1 MPGPLEGVRVVEL
14 VGLGPAPFC
23 GMVLADLGADVIQI
37 DRPAS
42 AGQFEIVPP
51 RFDLHRRGKRS
62 IAVDL
67 KTDDGAAVVL
77 KLVAESDVLIEGFR
91 PGVAERLGIGPAA
104 ALAANQRL
112 VYGRM
117 TGWGQTGPYADA
129 AGHDIDY
136 IAISGLLHPIGDAGS
151 PTVPLNMI
159 GDFGGGG
166 MVLAMGVLA
175 ALVAARETGVGQVV
189 DAAMVDGSAL
199 LSTSIHGLAAAGLW
213 EDRRAS
219 NLLDGGAPFYSVY
232 ETSDGGHVAVGA
244 LEPQFFG
251 ALVDRLGLSE
261 CPPQLDRDRWPE
273 MRALFAEKFRSGT
286 RSHWVE
292 VFEGVD
298 GCVAPVR
305 SLSEAPT
312 DPHLQARG
320 TFVEVSGVVQPAP
333 APRFSATPAE
343 APAPPSR
350 QGQHSEAV
358 LSAFGYSQS
367 EISKLVAEG
376 TVTNW
381 TEES

>member
-1 MPGPLEGVRVVEL
+1 
-14 VGLGPAPFC
+14 
-23 GMVLADLGADVIQI
+23 MVLADLGADVIQI
-37 DRPAS
+37 DRPTR
-42 AGQFEIVPP
+42 AGQFEIVSP

-67 KTDDGAAVVL
+67 KSEDGAALVL

-104 ALAANQRL
+104 ALAVNRRL

-151 PTVPLNMI
+151 PTVPLNVI

-175 ALVAARETGVGQVV
+175 ALIAARDTGAGQVV

-232 ETSDGGHVAVGA
+232 ATSDGGHVAVGA
-244 LEPQFFG
+244 LEPQFFA
-251 ALVDRLGLSE
+251 ALVDRLGLNE

-273 MRALFAEKFRSGT
+273 MRALFAEKFGSRT
-286 RSHWVE
+286 RSQWVE
-292 VFEGVD
+292 IFEGVD
-298 GCVAPVR
+298 GCVAPVW
-305 SLSEAPT
+305 SLSEASA

-333 APRFSATPAE
+333 APRFSATPSE
-343 APAPPSR
+343 SPAPPSLP
-350 QGQHSEAV
+350 GQHSEAI